1 MILLREAEYITVPWK
16 NGGGLTREI
25 LKVPPDTTAFDWRLS
40 LATIEQPGPFSTFED
55 YDRTLVLVRGAGV
68 ELDFGTYGRAVL
80 RTPGQLAAFDGG
92 WATSCT
98 LLDGPSSDL
107 NLIVSKTRAE
117 ARARLVRVA
126 TPEIIHTAGW
136 EETLIC
142 CIAGAAQ
149 IENAAGEIAT
159 LSGADVARCTPDDG
173 VLTCAPDGTTPV
185 LLFVAALR
193 HPGNTGR
200 KAIS

>member
-1 MILLREAEYITVPWK
+1 
-16 NGGGLTREI
+16 
-25 LKVPPDTTAFDWRLS
+25 LS

-126 TPEIIHTAGW
+126 APEIIHTAGW

-159 LSGADVARCTPDDG
+159 LSDADVARCSPDDG

-185 LLFVAALR
+185 LLFIAALR

-200 KAIS
+200 KPIS